1 MALRQKG
8 AVVVTGASTGIGRAT
23 ALYLDGRG
31 YRVFAGV
38 RKQADAD
45 SLEGEASE
53 RLTPVMLDVT
63 QPDSINAAKEK
74 VEDAVGKDGLA
85 GLVNNAGVANAGPVE
100 HLPVAEFRKVIDVN
114 LTGQYAV
121 TQAFLPEIRR
131 GDGTIV
137 FITSIGGRVAS
148 PFFSP
153 YNAAKFGLEGMA
165 DSLRRELKPWEGI
178 DVVVVEPGS
187 IATPIWDK
195 GNDAFDAAREKMD
208 PEATRL
214 YGPQLDRMKQVTRE
228 ADARGLE
235 PIKVAKVIEQAIRS
249 SDPKSRYIVGRDAKM
264 MARLQSLAGDKRFD
278 KLMRRSMKLPDH
290 APPAR

>member
-1 MALRQKG
+1 MARRQKG
-8 AVVVTGASTGIGRAT
+8 AVVVTGASTGIGRST
-23 ALYLDGRG
+23 ALHMDDQG

-38 RKQADAD
+38 RKQADAE
-45 SLEGEASE
+45 SLAGEASE

-63 QPDSINAAKEK
+63 KPRSIAAAKTK
-74 VEDAVGKDGLA
+74 VQKAVGEDGLE

-100 HLPVAEFRKVIDVN
+100 HLPVSEFQKVIDVN

-121 TQAFLPEIRR
+121 TQAFLPLLRR

-148 PFFSP
+148 PFFTP

-165 DSLRRELKPWEGI
+165 DALRRELKPWTGMN
-178 DVVVVEPGS
+178 VVVVEPGS

-195 GNDAFDAAREKMD
+195 GNDAFDAARKKMD

-214 YGPQLDRMKQVTRE
+214 YGPQLDRMKEVTKE
-228 ADARGLE
+228 ADARGMD
-235 PIKVAKVIEQAIRS
+235 PIEVAKVIERAVRS
-249 SDPKSRYIVGRDAKM
+249 RNPKSRYIVGRDAKM